1 MKTFKWTVPEPL
13 PSKVEELASRKK
25 AGIDPNLPTKSEL
38 KEFEGWEKIRKR
50 GLQDFLIRSGIGIC
64 VSISVLWCLNGFDI
78 FTGIV
83 TLNAVFGAVIGSILG
98 PYISWK
104 SYQKKKHKIR
114 EYLNKCE
121 QDI

>member
-25 AGIDPNLPTKSEL
+25 AGIDPNLPTKREL

-64 VSISVLWCLNGFDI
+64 VTTLVLWCLNRFDF
-78 FTGIV
+78 FTVSVPLHALLGGAIGGI
-83 TLNAVFGAVIGSILG
+83 IGE
-98 PYISWK
+98 YISWEL
-104 SYQKKKHKIR
+104 YQKKKHKI
-114 EYLNKCE
+114 
-121 QDI
+121 